1 MIRRH
6 PIWYIVAKGPRVHIL
21 PRQDGDGVTRLVAT
35 ITNEVTTSP
44 EAQSY
49 DVLPGNPVRSSQT

>member
-6 PIWYIVAKGPRVHIL
+6 PIWYIVAKGARAHIL

-35 ITNEVTTSP
+35 ITKEVTTSP
-44 EAQSY
+44 EVHS
-49 DVLPGNPVRSSQT
+49 